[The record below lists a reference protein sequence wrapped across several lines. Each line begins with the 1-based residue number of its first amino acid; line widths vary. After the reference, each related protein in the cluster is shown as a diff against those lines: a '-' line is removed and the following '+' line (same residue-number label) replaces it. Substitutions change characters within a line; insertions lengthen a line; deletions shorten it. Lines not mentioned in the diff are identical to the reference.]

1 MTAVQGA
8 NGNAGNG
15 TAHRVTSVRAVQRA
29 LVKEPRRSPVICIA
43 SRVTH
48 CFYLQGACLKFAI
61 LASLPACRVEA
72 L

>member
-15 TAHRVTSVRAVQRA
+15 TAHKVTSVLAVRRA
-29 LVKEPRRSPVICIA
+29 LVAEPRRWLVICIA
-43 SRVTH
+43 SRATH
-48 CFYLQGACLKFAI
+48 RFYLQAACLTYAI